1 MNARGRGGLGP
12 SNAAAAPRA
21 FLLIVVAVLIGL
33 VLLWKGLDS
42 TPGTVAPAADAPVV
56 ADSSADEASVDET
69 PADEVPSDAGTD
81 APADAGNDASATTAV
96 PAPTTTE
103 DLFPK
108 PTHAPNEVKVLVANG
123 SGVSGAAGK
132 VTDMLSPL
140 GWAMES
146 PANANK
152 TSVSGIYYKVGYAS
166 DARVIQEHFGEAPSI
181 LSQFPA
187 GGLAVPDG
195 TLDRVDNADVVVILG
210 SDLAI
215 QGG

>member
-1 MNARGRGGLGP
+1 MSAARSRGGLGP

-21 FLLIVVAVLIGL
+21 FLLIAVAVIVGL
-33 VLLWKGLDS
+33 VILWKGLDS
-42 TPGTVAPAADAPVV
+42 SPSAQTSAPA
-56 ADSSADEASVDET
+56 T
-69 PADEVPSDAGTD
+69 PASTTAAPAGNTGSNDAGSTD
-81 APADAGNDASATTAV
+81 VTPTTA
-96 PAPTTTE
+96 AATPTTALTTTTAPPMPE
-103 DLFPK
+103 

-123 SGVSGAAGK
+123 SGVSGAAGR

-146 PANANK
+146 PANADK
-152 TSVSGIYYKVGYAS
+152 TSVSGIYYKNRYAR

-181 LSQFPA
+181 IEQFPA
-187 GGLAVPDG
+187 GGLAVPANAEE
-195 TLDRVDNADVVVILG
+195 RVANADIIIILG

>member
-1 MNARGRGGLGP
+1 MNARRRGGLGP

-21 FLLIVVAVLIGL
+21 FLLIAVAVVIGL

-42 TPGTVAPAADAPVV
+42 TPGTVAPAGAPAVAEPSTDESLADQGSDTP
-56 ADSSADEASVDET
+56 VDEM
-69 PADEVPSDAGTD
+69 S
-81 APADAGNDASATTAV
+81 ASAGDTSSDQSTTTEA

-103 DLFPK
+103 DSFPE
-108 PTHAPNEVKVLVANG
+108 PTYAPNEVKVLVANG

-166 DARVIQEHFGEAPSI
+166 DAQVIQEHFGEVPSI
-181 LSQFPA
+181 LSQFPT
-187 GGLAVPDG
+187 GGLAVPDSS
-195 TLDRVDNADVVVILG
+195 LDRVDNADIVILLG